1 MSRRATQEPNKIQTL
16 PSSRSLLRQL
26 PLHFQQRILD
36 IFKSALASTSLLPNL
51 NSTIQ
56 EIKDALY
63 HRDFARAFS
72 NSNADYLDAYVL
84 RWSSTRALAY
94 AQIFNTPDLRLFSRR
109 DHDSKRP
116 EIDTTAL
123 SPFKVVC
130 IGAGA
135 GAELLAT
142 ASAVRPG
149 SNDQISHIDLTL
161 VDIADW
167 SGALAKLRHA
177 LISSPEDVQLTI
189 QLASPAHG
197 PFVKADSL
205 EFRFVHEDVLTWRSE
220 VGALFTGA
228 HLVTIMFT
236 LNELFTTSLSKTT
249 TVLLGLTEIMSP
261 GSCLLVVDSPG
272 SYAEVS
278 LGKIGQVKKYPMK
291 WLLDHT
297 LLNVAGVGKWK
308 KEVDE
313 ESIWYRLDDRLKYP
327 IKLENTRYQMHIY
340 RRDSDLVSEGN
351 RDGDTLTNLPPI
363 S

>member
-1 MSRRATQEPNKIQTL
+1 MSRRAKKVPSKAQNI
-16 PSSRSLLRQL
+16 PSSQPPVNYLSLN
-26 PLHFQQRILD
+26 LHQHILD
-36 IFKSALASTSLLPNL
+36 IFKSALVSTSLLPNL
-51 NSTIQ
+51 DSTIQ
-56 EIKDALY
+56 QIKDALY

-72 NSNADYLDAYVL
+72 NSNPDYLDAYVL

-94 AQIFNTPDLRLFSRR
+94 AQIFNTPDLRLLGRR
-109 DHDSKRP
+109 EHESKRL
-116 EIDTTAL
+116 ETDTTGL

-135 GAELLAT
+135 GAELLAI
-142 ASAVRPG
+142 ASAIRLG
-149 SNDQISHIDLTL
+149 SGDQISRIDLTL

-167 SGALAKLRHA
+167 SGPLAKLHHE
-177 LISSPEDVQLTI
+177 LTSKPEDAQSTSQAVN
-189 QLASPAHG
+189 PAAG

-205 EFRFVHEDVLTWRSE
+205 DIRFVQKDVLTWTSD
-220 VGALFTGA
+220 VAVLFTGA
-228 HLVTIMFT
+228 KLVTIMFT

-249 TVLLGLTEIMSP
+249 TVLLGLMEVMAP
-261 GSCLLVVDSPG
+261 GSRLLVVDSPG

-278 LGKIGQVKKYPMK
+278 LGKAGQVKKYPMK

-297 LLNVAGVGKWK
+297 LLNVAGDGKWR

-313 ESIWYRLDDRLKYP
+313 ESIWYRLDEGLKYP

-340 RRDSDLVSEGN
+340 RRGSDFKSDASGDGN
-351 RDGDTLTNLPPI
+351 SAKNLPPI